1 MTTEQTSCVV
11 RYLPMAEAHECWTS
25 YQCQAAN

>member
-11 RYLPMAEAHECWTS
+11 HYLPMAEARECCSS
-25 YQCQAAN
+25 YQCQAEN